1 MNKIKDIQLSEKTLS
16 EMEMENILGGY
27 SEESSATYNCF
38 QGNCAAGCSIGEGH
52 GGCQDQG
59 NGIPV

>member
-27 SEESSATYNCF
+27 SEESSAT
-38 QGNCAAGCSIGEGH
+38 
-52 GGCQDQG
+52 
-59 NGIPV
+59 